1 MKQKFKDFFINIK
14 ANQTVSICAFLSVLY
29 LISGYWKW
37 LEIAVSIV
45 AIVCFVILPLQKSFN
60 IFLYLHCF
68 TLSNIGYD
76 SCFMVTLIGFTI
88 VLLVKYIIGVKKSQ
102 YPVNTK
108 LIRLISLFTAISLGV
123 SIPNGIYYGALLY
136 LFYLPF
142 FYLLF
147 EMRHEFDIREGM
159 NYMFGGLLTTSL
171 LALICLVFPMYQY
184 DPFAYNRFA
193 AFINQPNYLYMRALF
208 VLCYFMF
215 RYLSGNLT
223 TLKFSAIYLICSM
236 ISIATI
242 SKTGIVMW
250 TLITFTFFILYLKK
264 DFKKRIKFVA
274 IFLVIVASIGLLSIK
289 FIAEVFERFADNF
302 KASNILNALLTGRDE
317 IWIEYLKE
325 TFKSPLTCLFGNGLI
340 AQEVYIP
347 SQSLYRA
354 SHNLYIFL
362 LYRFGILGCAFLGY
376 IIYCFIKELCH
387 DKPKFIA
394 YLPLLFLLLESF
406 CDNTFKCYNF
416 TYFAFAIMILFSGF
430 HFDETQNKTVNEN
443 NKN

>member
-14 ANQTVSICAFLSVLY
+14 TNQTVLVCAFLTILY

-45 AIVCFVILPLQKSFN
+45 AIVFFVILPLQKGFN

-88 VLLVKYIIGVKKSQ
+88 VLLVKYIIGVKKSKFT
-102 YPVNTK
+102 VNPK
-108 LIRLISLFTAISLGV
+108 LIRLISIFTTISLGV
-123 SIPNGIYYGALLY
+123 SIPNGFYAGALLY

-147 EMRHEFDIREGM
+147 EMRHEFDIKEGM
-159 NYMFGGLLTTSL
+159 NYMLGGLITSSA
-171 LALICLVFPMYQY
+171 LAVLSLIFPMYQY
-184 DPFAYNRFA
+184 DSFAYDRFS
-193 AFINQPNYLYMRALF
+193 AFINQPNYLYIRALF

-215 RYLSGNLT
+215 RYLYGNLT
-223 TLKFSAIYLICSM
+223 TLKFGAIYLICSL

-242 SKTGIVMW
+242 SKTGIAMW
-250 TLITFTFFILYLKK
+250 ALITLVFFVLYLKK

-274 IFLVIVASIGLLSIK
+274 IFLIIIATIGLISMK
-289 FIAEVFERFADNF
+289 FIAEVFNRFADNF
-302 KASNILNALLTGRDE
+302 KASNIINALLTGRDD

-325 TFKSPLTCLFGNGLI
+325 TFKNPLTCLFGNGLI

-347 SQSLYRA
+347 AQGLYRA
-354 SHNLYIFL
+354 SHNLYIFF
-362 LYRFGILGCAFLGY
+362 LYYLV
-376 IIYCFIKELCH
+376 
-387 DKPKFIA
+387 KF
-394 YLPLLFLLLESF
+394 
-406 CDNTFKCYNF
+406 
-416 TYFAFAIMILFSGF
+416 
-430 HFDETQNKTVNEN
+430 Q
-443 NKN
+443 